1 MPVELKQDSRPRTG
15 GDDDRRFEVMQTYT
29 YETTLAASEKVNW
42 TVEDLIGGEKRLD
55 FSRPFLPESFA
66 RTAPAPGLSAAEK
79 LKLNQI
85 RGHDYM
91 CAFGLVEEF
100 ILPFV
105 IDHVRPHLAGDDH
118 RVRAFLGFA
127 SEEAKHIQL
136 FKRFRDEFRAGF
148 GTQCDVIGPP
158 EAVAKAVL
166 AHSPL
171 GVAMVIL
178 HLEWMS
184 QRHFTDSV
192 RDETRLDPQFK
203 SMLRH
208 HWMEEAQHAKL
219 DTLMVHALAEGRTDA
234 EILAAAEEYLEVV
247 AMFDE
252 SFRAQSEMNAA
263 SLERATGRA
272 LPDSGRAALVAQQ
285 HQAMRWTFLGSGMTH
300 PEFLGTL
307 NELSPAARARVE
319 AVAPT
324 YC

>member
-1 MPVELKQDSRPRTG
+1 
-15 GDDDRRFEVMQTYT
+15 MQTYT
-29 YETTLAASEKVNW
+29 YETTLAASEKVEW
-42 TVEDLIGGEKRLD
+42 AVEDVIGGDKRLD
-55 FSRPFLPESFA
+55 FTRPFLPESFA
-66 RTAPAPGLSAAEK
+66 RTAEAPGLSAGEK

-85 RGHDYM
+85 RGHDYL

-105 IDHVRPHLAGDDH
+105 VDHVRPHLSGDDY
-118 RVRAFLGFA
+118 RVRAFLAFA

-136 FKRFRDEFRAGF
+136 FKRFREEFRAGF
-148 GTQCDVIGPP
+148 GTECAVIGPP
-158 EAVAKAVL
+158 EEVAKAVL
-166 AHSPL
+166 AHTPL

-192 RDETRLDPQFK
+192 RGEAGLDPQFK
-203 SMLRH
+203 SLLRH

-219 DTLMVHALAEGRTDA
+219 DTLMIRALAEGKTDSDV
-234 EILAAAEEYLEVV
+234 LAAVEEYLEVV

-272 LPDSGRAALVAQQ
+272 LPDTARAALVAQQ
-285 HQAMRWTFLGSGMTH
+285 HQAMRWTFLGLGMTH
-300 PEFLGTL
+300 PEFLATL
-307 NELSPAARARVE
+307 GELSPKARARVE
-319 AVAPT
+319 AVSPK

>member
-1 MPVELKQDSRPRTG
+1 
-15 GDDDRRFEVMQTYT
+15 MQTYT
-29 YETTLAASEKVNW
+29 YEATLAASEKVEW
-42 TVEDLIGGEKRLD
+42 AVEDVIGGDKRLD
-55 FSRPFLPESFA
+55 FTRPFLPESFA
-66 RTAPAPGLSAAEK
+66 RTAEAPGLSAAEK

-85 RGHDYM
+85 RGHDYL

-105 IDHVRPHLAGDDH
+105 LDHVRPHLSGDDH
-118 RVRAFLGFA
+118 RVRAFLAFA

-136 FKRFRDEFRAGF
+136 FKRFREEFRAGF
-148 GTQCDVIGPP
+148 GTECDVIGPP
-158 EAVAKAVL
+158 EAVAKEVL
-166 AHSPL
+166 AHTPL

-192 RDETRLDPQFK
+192 RGEAGLDPQFK
-203 SMLRH
+203 SLLRH

-219 DTLMVHALAEGRTDA
+219 DTLMIRALAEGKSEEDVLSA
-234 EILAAAEEYLEVV
+234 VEEYLVV
-247 AMFDE
+247 GGMFDE
-252 SFRAQSEMNAA
+252 SFRAQSELNAA

-272 LPDSGRAALVAQQ
+272 LPDSARAALVAQQ

-307 NELSPAARARVE
+307 GELSPKARARVE
-319 AVAPT
+319 AVSPAF
-324 YC
+324 C